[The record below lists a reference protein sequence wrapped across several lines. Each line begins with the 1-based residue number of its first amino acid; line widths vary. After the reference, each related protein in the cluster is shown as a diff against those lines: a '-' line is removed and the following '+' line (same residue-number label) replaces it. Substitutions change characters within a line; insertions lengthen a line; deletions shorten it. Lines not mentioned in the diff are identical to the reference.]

1 MTVSYRQPNSAQTAH
16 SYKTTRVTVPWE
28 YKHPHIPQTFYAK
41 LDAPLNG
48 KQAKRL
54 QRTHEQAVEDFRLQI
69 KLCEIDLKLL
79 EDDDGEVLAYK
90 KDEYASILEKQKR
103 LVLGLRFHLNASF
116 AFDYFAN
123 EDTDEICT
131 DY

>member
-1 MTVSYRQPNSAQTAH
+1 MTVSYRQPNSSSA
-16 SYKTTRVTVPWE
+16 SLGYKSTRASVPWE
-28 YKHPHIPQTFYAK
+28 YQHPHIPQTFYAK
-41 LDAPLNG
+41 LDAPIDED
-48 KQAKRL
+48 QAKKL

-116 AFDYFAN
+116 AFDYYVS
-123 EDTDEICT
+123 EICT
-131 DY
+131 